1 MAPREKAE
9 LGIRANSFR
18 VLKLNA
24 VMLYASNHSEHA
36 DLASPHKIRVRQ
48 VKFQHLHKEHVT
60 SMLDIQI
67 RNTLLKRLRCLDQ
80 NNEKLFFFLS
90 RYAGFRENK
99 KG

>member
-9 LGIRANSFR
+9 LGMRANSFR
-18 VLKLNA
+18 VLKLSA

-36 DLASPHKIRVRQ
+36 DLASPHKITFQ
-48 VKFQHLHKEHVT
+48 HLQHLHKEHVT

-80 NNEKLFFFLS
+80 NNEKIFFFLS

>member
-36 DLASPHKIRVRQ
+36 DLASPHKIT
-48 VKFQHLHKEHVT
+48 FQHLHKEHVT